1 MKQGYRNHSDG
12 WHSIPVVVCGDHI
25 GNPRGFRVCIDDTNS
40 RHVDKRALVKQG
52 VILEGVEA
60 DDEVGDQRPP
70 FVEMARKALEG
81 LVVLVEHL
89 YLHAAEDDV
98 AVGNGTGRPLR
109 EQVTCAREP
118 GGLGHKLCLAGPRAH
133 EQDQA
138 APVGDLFDD
147 ARGPAQ
153 MCGCLL
159 EGDDVDA
166 LPDAVDV
173 ARVGRVPE
181 RGVVAHVYLRGH
193 EEFEGDV
200 LGTWRVEED
209 IGGPVPLL
217 DPCAQLPYLLL
228 QLLAL
233 SIDLSRLVD
242 LAGRSPAG

>member
-1 MKQGYRNHSDG
+1 MSDG
-12 WHSIPVVVCGDHI
+12 RDKNIPVVVCGNHI
-25 GNPRGFRVCIDDTNS
+25 GNPRGLRVCVDDANGGHIDE
-40 RHVDKRALVKQG
+40 RALVQQG
-52 VILEGVEA
+52 VVLDGVEA

-70 FVEMARKALEG
+70 RGEMARVALEG

-98 AVGNGTGRPLR
+98 GVGDGPGRPFR

-118 GGLGHKLCLAGPRAH
+118 GGLGHELCLAGPRAH

-153 MCGCLL
+153 MRGRLL

-181 RGVVAHVYLRGH
+181 RGVVAHVCLGGH
-193 EEFEGDV
+193 EELEGDV
-200 LGTWRVEED
+200 LGTWRVDEH
-209 IGGPVPLL
+209 IAGPVPLL
-217 DPCAQLPYLLL
+217 EARAQLPYLLL

-233 SIDLSRLVD
+233 AIELGRLVD
-242 LAGRSPAG
+242 LAGSPAG